1 MIVCKY
7 CGLTETT
14 YYKLKKHIARDH
26 TETNTKIQCDK
37 CMKELSSTQTLKSHK
52 ITCDGLTSLQC
63 QYCSKTLSNRYSK
76 YRHKKVCQNK
86 QKEANKEADKEEIN
100 TLPSIT
106 NNTNNY
112 AVGNL
117 QGDHNTINNNN
128 TNNTNNITN
137 YNTNNITNNNNSIM
151 LFDKD
156 SYISFDASS
165 MDIEDNVSK
174 VDCTDDRSH
183 IGALYN
189 FSNILFSIPKNRCVK
204 KTNLKMR
211 HSKVHTGD
219 NRWETL
225 DDSFVYDKLV
235 KDISI
240 TLMNKLDECE
250 DSGTIKGV
258 NKRKLH
264 YLRGKTEPFTNK
276 IYDDEIDLIRQLR
289 IIKTNIKNILHS
301 YSGRK

>member
-7 CGLTETT
+7 CGITETS
-14 YYKLKKHIARDH
+14 YYQLNKHIAKDH
-26 TETNTKIQCDK
+26 QELTNKNECNK
-37 CMKELSSTQTLKSHK
+37 CKKELTSKHTLARHMK
-52 ITCDGLTSLQC
+52 TCNGLSSLQC
-63 QYCSKTLSNRYSK
+63 EYCQKALSNAYSK
-76 YRHKKVCQNK
+76 YRHKKVCQK
-86 QKEANKEADKEEIN
+86 KEKEDDKEANKEEIN

-106 NNTNNY
+106 NNNNY

-117 QGDHNTINNNN
+117 EGDHNTVNS
-128 TNNTNNITN
+128 TNNINNITN